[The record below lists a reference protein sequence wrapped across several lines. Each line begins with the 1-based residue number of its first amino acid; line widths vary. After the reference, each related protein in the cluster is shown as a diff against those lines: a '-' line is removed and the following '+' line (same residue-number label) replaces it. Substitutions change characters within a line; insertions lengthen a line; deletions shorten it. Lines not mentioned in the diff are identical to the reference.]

1 MRHMKLPTARYRISD
16 EEIAVI
22 GGGPA
27 GMMAAVSAA
36 ANGAR
41 VLLLEKNDRLGI
53 KLCITGKGRCN
64 ITNSCTPQTVI
75 QNTPRN
81 GKFLYSSLNRFSPSD
96 VYEFFERNGLKLKVE
111 RGNRV
116 FPVSDRAKDVL
127 EVLKNLLSRNGV
139 KVMRFKVNDI
149 VVNDD
154 GSFDILSDS
163 GQAIRCKAVIL
174 ATGGKSYPKTGS
186 TGDGYRLAERL
197 GHTVIE
203 PKPSIVPLESPDP
216 DCVEMQG
223 LSLRNVGVRATDKNG
238 RLVYEDFGE
247 LMFTHFGISGPTV
260 LSMSAHLRD
269 FDKTGYTVSIDFKP
283 ALDHKKLDERI
294 LRDFEKFSNRI
305 FRNSLGDLLPAKAI
319 MPVVRR
325 SGIDPFKPVHSI
337 ERKERQTLLSV
348 IKDFRIEISGTR
360 PIEEAV
366 VTSGG
371 VDTGEIDPRTMESKL
386 VRGLFFAG
394 EIIDVDA
401 YTGGFNLQI
410 AWSTGY
416 SAGLSASKY
425 CDTSEDWQC

>member
-1 MRHMKLPTARYRISD
+1 MKRPTAQYKNNCDR
-16 EEIAVI
+16 VVVV

-36 ANGAR
+36 AKGAK

-53 KLCITGKGRCN
+53 KLNITGKGRCN
-64 ITNSCTPQTVI
+64 ITNNCSPQTVI

-96 VYEFFERNGLKLKVE
+96 VYDFFERNGLKLKVE

-116 FPVSDRAKDVL
+116 FPASDRAKDVSEL
-127 EVLKNLLSRNGV
+127 MRSLMKEHGVQTLKCKV
-139 KVMRFKVNDI
+139 KDI
-149 VVNDD
+149 VILGD
-154 GSFDILSDS
+154 GYFDILTDNNET
-163 GQAIRCKAVIL
+163 IRCKATIL
-174 ATGGKSYPKTGS
+174 ATGGMSYPRTGS
-186 TGDGYRLAERL
+186 TGDGYRMAKNL
-197 GHTVIE
+197 GHTIIS

-223 LSLRNVGVRATDKNG
+223 LSLKNVGVKATDSNG
-238 RLVYEDFGE
+238 KLVYKDFGE
-247 LMFTHFGISGPTV
+247 LMFTHFGITGPTV

-269 FDKTGYTVSIDFKP
+269 FENSRYTVSIDFKP

-294 LRDFEKFSNRI
+294 LRDFEKYSNKI
-305 FRNSLGDLLPAKAI
+305 FRNSLGDLLPGKAI
-319 MPVVRR
+319 LPVIRR
-325 SGIDPFKPVHSI
+325 SGIDPFKPVHSV
-337 ERKERQTLLSV
+337 ERKERHALLNV
-348 IKDFRIEISGTR
+348 LKDFRIQITGTR

-371 VDTGEIDPRTMESKL
+371 VDTSEINPQTMGSKL
-386 VRGLFFAG
+386 VKGLFFAG

-416 SAGLSASKY
+416 SAGIASAEY
-425 CDTSEDWQC
+425 CTSPEDRS